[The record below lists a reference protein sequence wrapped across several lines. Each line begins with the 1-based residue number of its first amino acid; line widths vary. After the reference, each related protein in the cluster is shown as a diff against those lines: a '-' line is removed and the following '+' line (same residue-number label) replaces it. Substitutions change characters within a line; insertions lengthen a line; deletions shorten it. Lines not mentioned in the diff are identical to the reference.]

1 VVGLFSLLHANYAVG
16 PCNSHRYRTF
26 HDTSLG
32 LQEGGNGYVAEFVG
46 GGKGP
51 KAPQFWGLWGAEGPK
66 PVFNT
71 LVVWSFEC

>member
-1 VVGLFSLLHANYAVG
+1 MVGLFSLLHANYAVG

-51 KAPQFWGLWGAEGPK
+51 KAPNFGGYGGRRPQTRFYYFGR
-66 PVFNT
+66 
-71 LVVWSFEC
+71 LVI